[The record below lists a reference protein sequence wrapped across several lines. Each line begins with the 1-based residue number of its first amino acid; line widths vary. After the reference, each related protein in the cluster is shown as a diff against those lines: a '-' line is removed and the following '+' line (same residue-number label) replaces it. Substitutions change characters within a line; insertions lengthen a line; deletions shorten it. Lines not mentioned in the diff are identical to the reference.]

1 MRRDFY
7 SYAKLELLEDARV
20 RVACNEF
27 LGLEERRE
35 LINQINAEYIQSINE
50 ADGPEFKTAKD
61 MIGDISS
68 SFTQAE
74 ATDIIIGK
82 LFSESYAFQDEVYD
96 FVESEEFM
104 DYFGKAHIAVGG
116 ESVSFDD
123 ILDDVKEKAHAIS
136 QIAIRDGY
144 SME

>member
-1 MRRDFY
+1 MAVAVPEDLEKLFSEEWGESIEETECHMMY
-7 SYAKLELLEDARV
+7 SDY
-20 RVACNEF
+20 NPT
-27 LGLEERRE
+27 
-35 LINQINAEYIQSINE
+35 I
-50 ADGPEFKTAKD
+50 PEFKTAKD

-123 ILDDVKEKAHAIS
+123 ILDDVKEKAQAIS